1 MNSKAVNGLSIGF
14 AVAVHAGVLGVL
26 LASWENESVESS
38 LIDDR
43 DFYIAATVV
52 DKNPHRERKR
62 AEAERKAAERTRRQ
76 QPRPKPLQRTETPK
90 AKPAA
95 KPKPVEPEPAPPL
108 PATPEPEP
116 GPDETAPEMSE
127 AERELMQSELMAEIG
142 ARENARIA
150 ITDAEKARAYAA
162 QIRQDIAKNWA
173 SPPSARNGMQALLVV
188 HLVPT
193 GEVVNVTLEETSGND
208 AFDRSVILAVRKAGR
223 FQVPQEPR
231 VFESNFREFTVL
243 FRPENLRL

>member
-1 MNSKAVNGLSIGF
+1 MVNGLSVMC
-14 AVAVHAGVLGVL
+14 AVALHAGIIGVVF
-26 LASWENESVESS
+26 ATWDSESAEPQP
-38 LIDDR
+38 IDDR
-43 DFYIAATVV
+43 EYYIAATVV

-62 AEAERKAAERTRRQ
+62 AEAERQAVNRAQ
-76 QPRPKPLQRTETPK
+76 QLQRSRPPPEPK
-90 AKPAA
+90 APKTKPTRI
-95 KPKPVEPEPAPPL
+95 PKPVEPEPDPGL
-108 PATPEPEP
+108 VSEPEL
-116 GPDETAPEMSE
+116 APERPDRAQMTD
-127 AERELMQSELMAEIG
+127 AERELMQSELLAEIG
-142 ARENARIA
+142 AREDAREA

-223 FQVPQEPR
+223 FQVPEEAR